1 MARDYQ
7 ERKGNTE
14 GVLRGLVIKWSVSE
28 KTATGQKLQRAAG
41 QRVSLSNTKG
51 PRMQRVDSIVCHT
64 QRAHSQVVIIIRLS
78 LGD

>member
-28 KTATGQKLQRAAG
+28 KTATGQKLQRAACFKHE
-41 QRVSLSNTKG
+41 RTKDATG
-51 PRMQRVDSIVCHT
+51 
-64 QRAHSQVVIIIRLS
+64 
-78 LGD
+78 